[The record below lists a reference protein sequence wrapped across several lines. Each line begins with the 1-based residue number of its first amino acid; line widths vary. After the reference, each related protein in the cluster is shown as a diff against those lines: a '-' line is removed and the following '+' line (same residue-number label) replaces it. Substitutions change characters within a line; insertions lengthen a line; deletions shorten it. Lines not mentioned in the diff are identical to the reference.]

1 MALPYHP
8 NPGTV
13 VICDYTTGFRPPE
26 MVKRRLAITIS
37 PKLKRRN
44 NLVAVIP
51 LSETCPEPLENWH
64 HQIELVIPPP
74 WGDGPRW
81 AACDM
86 LATVCYDRLNLPYT
100 KHPVTGSRKYNQI
113 ELAAEVAEL
122 RRKAA
127 LALGIVIDP

>member
-1 MALPYHP
+1 MSLPYHP
-8 NPGTV
+8 IPGTL

-51 LSETCPEPLENWH
+51 LSETCPNPVEEWH
-64 HQIELVIPPP
+64 HRLDLQLPPP

-81 AACDM
+81 AACDHV
-86 LATVCYDRLNLPYT
+86 ATVAYDRLNLPHT
-100 KHPVTGSRKYNQI
+100 RHPVTNARTYLQV
-113 ELAAEVAEL
+113 ELTDQVAEL
-122 RRKAA
+122 RRKVA
-127 LALGIVIDP
+127 LALGIGN